1 MVKIHGIKNIKVLKN
16 EQFDISVHLDIQTG
30 ITYTVKWYDDKN
42 LDNLIGIGEK
52 ITLTSS
58 SFHDGDKLYVN
69 VYSDTNEQLLNEL
82 FIINID
88 IIDEYHYIDDRFYN
102 DKYID
107 IDSMYFKFHKAFSG
121 ICYMYI
127 RDVDNIYEQNI
138 LVSDKSLTGAY
149 NAYNEFD
156 IIDEYFS
163 NVYEAEVA
171 IDKNLN
177 ISLPQNVLDGSIMRK
192 GTRVLL
198 FKQNDITENGVYQ
211 INENNMLIRTDE
223 LDTVDKLFRYKI
235 HINSGKYLDDEFHV
249 IGYYKNN

>member
-1 MVKIHGIKNIKVLKN
+1 MTKVYGITNKKVLKN
-16 EQFDISVHLDIQTG
+16 EQFDVSVHLDISTG

-42 LDNLIGIGEK
+42 LDNLIGIGK
-52 ITLTSS
+52 NITLTSS
-58 SFHDGDKLYVN
+58 SFQDGDKLYVN
-69 VYSDTNEQLLNEL
+69 VYSDTNEQLINKP
-82 FIINID
+82 FTININ
-88 IIDEYHYIDDRFYN
+88 IVDEYYYVNDRLYDN
-102 DKYID
+102 KYID

-149 NAYNEFD
+149 NTYNEFD

-171 IDKNLN
+171 IDKNLD

-198 FKQNDITENGVYQ
+198 FKQNNNTENGVYQ
-211 INENNMLIRTDE
+211 IDDNNMLIRTNE

>member
-16 EQFDISVHLDIQTG
+16 EQFDISIHLDIQTG
-30 ITYTVKWYDDKN
+30 ITYTIKWFDDKD
-42 LDNLIGIGEK
+42 LDNLIGIGK
-52 ITLTSS
+52 NITLTSS
-58 SFHDGDKLYVN
+58 SFQDGDELYVN
-69 VYSDTNEQLLNEL
+69 VYSDTNEQLVNKP
-82 FIINID
+82 FIITIN
-88 IIDEYHYIDDRFYN
+88 IIDEYYYINERYHDN
-102 DKYID
+102 KNID

-156 IIDEYFS
+156 IIEEYFS
-163 NVYEAEVA
+163 NVHEAEVA
-171 IDKNLN
+171 IDKNIN

-211 INENNMLIRTDE
+211 IDENNMLIKTNE
-223 LDTVDKLFRYKI
+223 LDTIDKLFRYKI